1 MKRLLSTLL
10 LASVVC
16 ANTAAFA
23 DVTLATE
30 QNSSQPQPII
40 ETLKGGKG
48 EVNTV
53 RVFEDKVVLVKG
65 NIIKIAFA
73 QEFTTK
79 DLKEGDKVNFILKDN
94 LQTKQGRMILPVGTQ
109 IIATA
114 VKLEPAKS
122 FNRNAKVLLSMGD
135 LLLPNGQTGTIS
147 AQVNAKDGMLK
158 RSGWNIFA
166 KISEWTV
173 GMLGVGAGAGAAIAA
188 GSGAVG
194 VGCLAIGL
202 PIGAGVGLIVGS
214 VTPGI
219 NYHVKAGKEINVVL
233 TEDLDIIV
241 RESL

>member
-1 MKRLLSTLL
+1 MKKLLSTLML
-10 LASVVC
+10 CSLVSV
-16 ANTAAFA
+16 NTAAFA
-23 DVTLATE
+23 EINLAADQAKTPE
-30 QNSSQPQPII
+30 QPVI
-40 ETLKGGKG
+40 ETLKNGKG
-48 EVNTV
+48 EVNIV

-65 NIIKIAFA
+65 NVIKIAFA

-79 DLKEGDKVNFILKDN
+79 GLKEGDKVNFILKEN
-94 LQTKQGRMILPVGTQ
+94 LQTKQGRLVLPIGTQ

-114 VKLEPAKS
+114 VKIESAQS

-135 LLLPNGQTGTIS
+135 LVLPNGQTGTLS
-147 AQVNAKDGMLK
+147 AQVNSKNGMLK

-173 GMLGVGAGAGAAIAA
+173 GLLGVGAGAGAAIAA

-202 PIGAGVGLIVGS
+202 PIGAGVGLIVGA

-219 NYHVKAGKEINVVL
+219 NYHVKAGKEIPVVIA
-233 TEDLDIIV
+233 EDLDIIV
-241 RESL
+241 KESL